1 MGWNEI
7 AFLPCKLFS
16 VGWRWGGNGLVV
28 KMSCR
33 KTGSAWLWWLILKGS
48 SASNGIFLFWAA
60 GVIFIGEDAQDHG
73 LFDSY
78 HYHRVTH
85 LAPLDYWTR
94 CWRSALVGKPLKQTP
109 SQPLSNA
116 HSNHIVA
123 AQWPG
128 DDQST
133 MGHRCSWSSVVIRST
148 VTDTLPWNLPW
159 TVPWWCDVS
168 HPSSSEASIY
178 YSHNWQLTAKYF

>member
-1 MGWNEI
+1 MSIKLLIFFRWSLSSLSSFVIFGFSI
-7 AFLPCKLFS
+7 MDYSCKLCF
-16 VGWRWGGNGLVV
+16 
-28 KMSCR
+28 
-33 KTGSAWLWWLILKGS
+33 ILR
-48 SASNGIFLFWAA
+48 IFLFWAA

-178 YSHNWQLTAKYF
+178 YSHNWQLTAKCF